1 MNQPRPQSSFKEI
14 GKRSAES
21 EVLHEHLLVI
31 MAVLRKN
38 TYH

>member
-14 GKRSAES
+14 GKRSAGG

-31 MAVLRKN
+31 MTILRKN
-38 TYH
+38 RYH